1 MHRGRL
7 GRKAAGVILHPMH
20 RESAVSV
27 INEAG
32 QAPAMGASRGSP
44 LIGAGG
50 GRWSNS
56 TAKHKGHVGGVICI
70 VDTK

>member
-7 GRKAAGVILHPMH
+7 GMKAAGVISRPMH

-32 QAPAMGASRGSP
+32 QAPAMGATRGSQ

-50 GRWSNS
+50 GGWSHS
-56 TAKHKGHVGGVICI
+56 AAKHKGHVGGVICI